1 MILPCWRRFSGGAR
15 RSAEVVLSLVQE
27 DKMSEAPLF
36 VATTF
41 TEIYE
46 RVLVGPLFRPFAEQL
61 LTRVAPTSTDRVI
74 DVACGTGIVARVAR
88 ERLGPGARIVGVD
101 VAPAMLAVARTVDQS
116 IEWREGNA
124 TSLPVGATEHFT
136 VLTCHQG
143 LQFMPDKPAATREMR
158 RVLAPAGRVAIATW
172 SSLDDLPGMVELN
185 AIVERHVGPI
195 TDSRHSLGDPKAL
208 KQLLVEGG
216 FNDVEVGTLS
226 HDVQFADG
234 ELFARLNAMAAAG
247 MSEKGK
253 ALAEAER
260 SELARRIAVESRD
273 VIAKSTKNGVF
284 VLPLSTIFAV
294 GHV

>member
-1 MILPCWRRFSGGAR
+1 
-15 RSAEVVLSLVQE
+15 
-27 DKMSEAPLF
+27 MSEAPLF

-143 LQFMPDKPAATREMR
+143 LQFMPDKPAAIREMR
-158 RVLAPAGRVAIATW
+158 RVLAPTGCVAIATW

-226 HDVQFADG
+226 QDVQFAGG
-234 ELFARLNAMAAAG
+234 ELFARLNAMAAFG

-253 ALAEAER
+253 ALAESER
-260 SELARRIAVESRD
+260 SELARKIAVESRD

-284 VLPLSTIFAV
+284 VLPGFAKFV
-294 GHV
+294 VIK